1 MYQSLE
7 ATLHDLFWN
16 AEPDADESPL
26 LRIFLD
32 KHPGKALEVG
42 CGSGRLLLPL
52 IQKGYDLEGIEI
64 SKDMVDL
71 LIADAKEKGL
81 SPTIHH
87 ADVNDFDTQSSYSA
101 ITIPAF
107 TLQLLSRELAFK
119 VLTSLRKLST
129 PDGAL
134 YFTVFIPWA
143 EILGDLEEDAWHL
156 DKKAPYEDRKIARC
170 YTKHSVNR
178 LEQTLH
184 RKHRYEI
191 AKPSG
196 KRIEEHLSEQQL
208 QWYFLSE
215 LKLLLKLTGWNY
227 TGHDADFTADHQ
239 DNDAHLLTVYA
250 SAASE
255 S

>member
-26 LRIFLD
+26 LRRFLD
-32 KHPGKALEVG
+32 SHPGKSLEIG

-52 IQKGYDLEGIEI
+52 IKQGYDIEGVEI
-64 SKDMVDL
+64 SKDMVEL
-71 LIADAKEKGL
+71 LAENAQKQNL

-87 ADVNDFDTQSSYSA
+87 ADVTVFTPESRYSA
-101 ITIPAF
+101 VTIPAF
-107 TLQLLSRELAFK
+107 TLQLLSRKLARE
-119 VLTSLRKLST
+119 VLSSLRKIST
-129 PDGAL
+129 DDGAL

-143 EILGDLEEDAWHL
+143 EILGDLEEDVWHL
-156 DKKAPYEDRKIARC
+156 DKKSPYEDRKTARC
-170 YTKHSVNR
+170 YTKHSMNR
-178 LEQTLH
+178 LDQILH

-208 QWYFLSE
+208 QWYFLPE
-215 LKLLLKLTGWNY
+215 LKLLLEQTGWIY

-239 DNDAHLLTVYA
+239 DQDAHLLTVYA
-250 SAASE
+250 AAS
-255 S
+255 SVA